1 MPIAE
6 ILQRNQRAKLSMEAS
21 SPDGDLSLLW
31 DSSPAYAQDLNS
43 EITPVLKVV
52 NVLLLSLL
60 TSILFGSHFFSPLF
74 AVAIVGFIFVRGHRQ
89 FLGYIAFVSG
99 LSLLFFPGYEKPFF
113 TLQTPTALNT
123 IAFYQSVQFDL
134 GSLVF
139 ARFAA
144 LLVVVILLKIF
155 WNQAARPLWSMIGG
169 ILIATLWL
177 GLARISFQNQIL
189 HPLFFFSLA
198 ALFCRSLLSI
208 LIFRQFQPRQPFR
221 FSRIVLIFPFFQTD
235 LPFWDQVALNRSP
248 ESEVDQFS
256 YFRQICGLYFVIGF
270 CKVLKWFLFASGFTP
285 FLNLNEVG
293 YLAGLS
299 RPSNRAEI
307 WINFLFPPIY
317 YIGMVLWAKRNC
329 FTLLFNV
336 LGYRMINSFNQPWKA
351 KSFSDF
357 MSRMFY
363 YYSRYLTYLLYVPLI
378 QRTQSL
384 RRFRPLDQ
392 LAIAFCAIFLFS
404 MTFHLLTLYWSTIGV
419 SLEMADGIFK
429 SFTMYS
435 FCLSFLVCL
444 SLVFERA
451 AVWRKVSFL
460 FRLPIYL
467 VMYATVFNFVTYF
480 NTPLSVK
487 IEAIKTLFV
496 GF

>member
-1 MPIAE
+1 
-6 ILQRNQRAKLSMEAS
+6 
-21 SPDGDLSLLW
+21 LLW
-31 DSSPAYAQDLNS
+31 DSSPAYAGVKMTNQAWGLNPK
-43 EITPVLKVV
+43 IMRAMKVV

-60 TSILFGSHFFSPLF
+60 TSILFGSHFSSSLW
-74 AVAIVGFIFVRGHRQ
+74 AVAILGFIFVRGHRQ
-89 FLGYIAFVSG
+89 FLGYLSFVTG

-113 TLQTPTALNT
+113 TLQTPTVLNT
-123 IAFYQSVQFDL
+123 ITFYQSFQFDL
-134 GSLVF
+134 SSLVF

-144 LLVVVILLKIF
+144 LLVVVVLLKVF
-155 WNQAARPLWSMIGG
+155 WNQAARPLWSIAGG
-169 ILIATLWL
+169 ILIAGLWL

-208 LIFRQFQPRQPFR
+208 LIFRQFQPRQPFCL
-221 FSRIVLIFPFFQTD
+221 SKIVLIFPFFQTE
-235 LPFWDQVALNRSP
+235 LPFWDQIALSRPP

-256 YFRQICGLYFVIGF
+256 YFYQICGLYLVFGF
-270 CKVLKWFLFASGFTP
+270 CRALKWFLFESGFTP

-317 YIGMVLWAKRNC
+317 YIGTALWAKRNC
-329 FTLLFNV
+329 FTLLLNV

-363 YYSRYLTYLLYVPLI
+363 YYSRYLTYMLYVPLI
-378 QRTQSL
+378 QRTRSL

-404 MTFHLLTLYWSTIGV
+404 MIFHLLTLYWSAIGV
-419 SLEMADGIFK
+419 SLDLAYGIFK
-429 SFTMYS
+429 SFLVYS
-435 FCLSFLVCL
+435 FCLSFFVCL
-444 SLVFERA
+444 SLVLERA
-451 AVWRKVSFL
+451 AAWRKVLFL
-460 FRLPIYL
+460 FRFPLYL
-467 VMYATVFNFVTYF
+467 FMYAIIFNFVTYF
-480 NTPLSVK
+480 NNPLSVK
-487 IEAIKTLFV
+487 LEILKALFV
-496 GF
+496 GL